1 MPSPISQGLITIH
14 HSPSFRFFVFHSFIH
29 SFHYHSQIILS
40 YIMDHNQLNP
50 AEMAQLQSYIAR
62 MQSQPPPP
70 VSAPNIIMQAP
81 SALPQSIP
89 PSTTPML
96 QSQLPSSVP
105 APNRIM
111 QALPQSIPSSTT
123 PISRPYESQRATRLP
138 SAPLGHPSV
147 PAGSQ
152 PFLGFNSLGV
162 STSGQVNQERLASSA
177 RYRGLPVRGRRNG
190 RSAAVHPPSVSRTPR
205 LNDCIVNVVDANG
218 FTTQGLRMKIK
229 VYPPLVS
236 IGIPLT
242 YLIITNICL
251 ILNVAVT
258 GGPGHR
264 ISVSTTIIYRL
275 A

>member
-1 MPSPISQGLITIH
+1 
-14 HSPSFRFFVFHSFIH
+14 
-29 SFHYHSQIILS
+29 
-40 YIMDHNQLNP
+40 MDNQLNA
-50 AEMAQLQSYIAR
+50 AEMAQFQSYIAR

-70 VSAPNIIMQAP
+70 VPAPNSIMQAP
-81 SALPQSIP
+81 SALPQIIP
-89 PSTTPML
+89 PSTTQIL
-96 QSQLPSSVP
+96 QSQLPPPVP

-177 RYRGLPVRGRRNG
+177 RYRGLPVRGLPVRGRRNT
-190 RSAAVHPPSVSRTPR
+190 RSAAVHPPSISRTPK
-205 LNDCIVNVVDANG
+205 LSDCLVNVVGVDG
-218 FTTQGLRMKIK
+218 FTVPGLRMKIK

-236 IGIPLT
+236 IRVNIPHT
-242 YLIITNICL
+242 SDNY
-251 ILNVAVT
+251 
-258 GGPGHR
+258 
-264 ISVSTTIIYRL
+264 
-275 A
+275 